1 MQNSYLSSQLCHSKL
16 DFPKSMEYCHF
27 GPETSSPKLC
37 IIGYLMAFPACA
49 PWMPIAFY
57 SLQGQQL
64 NVSPDTLPS
73 VPWEEILPRLIIT
86 ALTMNLPDT
95 SYIKRTYKYPLI
107 FDIYPL
113 LLNVTFYLYLKYVF
127 LLFSCNFLHNLQIF
141 KMRFKKKLWIK
152 NFSHTWLLSNQH
164 YKNEVIRMKG

>member
-1 MQNSYLSSQLCHSKL
+1 
-16 DFPKSMEYCHF
+16 
-27 GPETSSPKLC
+27 
-37 IIGYLMAFPACA
+37 
-49 PWMPIAFY
+49 MPIAFY

-73 VPWEEILPRLIIT
+73 VPWEEILPLLIIT

-95 SYIKRTYKYPLI
+95 SFIKRTYKYPLI

-127 LLFSCNFLHNLQIF
+127 LLFSCNFY
-141 KMRFKKKLWIK
+141 
-152 NFSHTWLLSNQH
+152 TT
-164 YKNEVIRMKG
+164 YKSLR

>member
-1 MQNSYLSSQLCHSKL
+1 MNAYSILLTPRSTTKCVSRH
-16 DFPKSMEYCHF
+16 
-27 GPETSSPKLC
+27 
-37 IIGYLMAFPACA
+37 
-49 PWMPIAFY
+49 IAKC
-57 SLQGQQL
+57 SR
-64 NVSPDTLPS
+64 
-73 VPWEEILPRLIIT
+73 EEILPRLIIT
-86 ALTMNLPDT
+86 ALTTNLPDT